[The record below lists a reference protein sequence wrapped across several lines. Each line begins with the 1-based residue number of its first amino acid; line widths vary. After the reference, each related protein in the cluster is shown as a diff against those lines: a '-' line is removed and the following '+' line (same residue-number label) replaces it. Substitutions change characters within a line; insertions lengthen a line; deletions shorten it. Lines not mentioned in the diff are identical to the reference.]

1 MGGLR
6 GKGAKLGCLGT
17 YEFVAYLQHC
27 SWNGVR
33 QAGGWHYEGKEVRGR
48 YTQEGL
54 SVALFFFFFLGQ
66 RSFQKMVT
74 SSFVVPS
81 LTNPHLH
88 CIQVALGSFWEYEC
102 VMSKEQDNSITPVKS
117 HEKKQLLPSSPA
129 WLCSPPSAF
138 LIRMLQSCHKYKLI
152 RHTLKT
158 KFQIS
163 NRCSLNSSDPFHLRV
178 SYSFWDQDV
187 GYLDCRVGVETGLTY
202 LG

>member
-1 MGGLR
+1 MTLWGEGSERPLHTR
-6 GKGAKLGCLGT
+6 GIKCGT
-17 YEFVAYLQHC
+17 
-27 SWNGVR
+27 
-33 QAGGWHYEGKEVRGR
+33 
-48 YTQEGL
+48 
-54 SVALFFFFFLGQ
+54 FFLGQ

-88 CIQVALGSFWEYEC
+88 CLVTEAALGSFWEYEC

-117 HEKKQLLPSSPA
+117 HEKKIFPSSPA
-129 WLCSPPSAF
+129 CLCSPPSAF

-158 KFQIS
+158 KCQIS
-163 NRCSLNSSDPFHLRV
+163 NRCSLNSSDPFHLGV
-178 SYSFWDQDV
+178 SYSFWDQD
-187 GYLDCRVGVETGLTY
+187 GGHLDCRVGPVFGLESVLR